1 MKNNT
6 PAKPIYK
13 KLYYLLYIL
22 FLFLLIEAFSFGL
35 GLFWKSQ
42 GKMYQ
47 VPVPLVAEPGDQVPT
62 YAEYLTIRDPELGWP
77 PPHSYGREEYERDG
91 SRISPACQ
99 KRSEAAPCMSIYG
112 DSFTFGSEVGD
123 DATWGDILSENIDC
137 CVKNYGV
144 PGYGNDQAYLRYV
157 RQQDDNAEIVIFS
170 FMSENILRNISR
182 NFDLL
187 SPISSYGLKPRFVR
201 GDDGS
206 LQLLPLP
213 NLTEEE
219 YLRTIGLKSPPL
231 TLPHESFQPGGAAGV
246 VQLRFPFTLSV
257 IKNLQSPLMRS
268 AHNEEPYTNQFYQKG
283 HPLQGLEIT
292 TMIFEQ
298 FIEESSRRGSIPLI
312 LLLPAQHDI
321 HFYRNRGSLPYQNII
336 KALQERKIEYLDF
349 GVYLNSLIKND
360 EKVGSFFMP
369 GGHYTEE
376 TNRILADFIQNHFD
390 ILKK

>member
-1 MKNNT
+1 M
-6 PAKPIYK
+6 
-13 KLYYLLYIL
+13 
-22 FLFLLIEAFSFGL
+22 
-35 GLFWKSQ
+35 
-42 GKMYQ
+42 
-47 VPVPLVAEPGDQVPT
+47 
-62 YAEYLTIRDPELGWP
+62 
-77 PPHSYGREEYERDG
+77 
-91 SRISPACQ
+91 
-99 KRSEAAPCMSIYG
+99 
-112 DSFTFGSEVGD
+112 
-123 DATWGDILSENIDC
+123 
-137 CVKNYGV
+137 
-144 PGYGNDQAYLRYV
+144 
-157 RQQDDNAEIVIFS
+157 
-170 FMSENILRNISR
+170 
-182 NFDLL
+182 
-187 SPISSYGLKPRFVR
+187 
-201 GDDGS
+201 
-206 LQLLPLP
+206 
-213 NLTEEE
+213 
-219 YLRTIGLKSPPL
+219 
-231 TLPHESFQPGGAAGV
+231 
-246 VQLRFPFTLSV
+246 RFPFTLSV